1 LLEEDMLSNFKTTH
15 AVATSQ
21 GDRKFCV
28 IAVAVALGILVA
40 ACATFAA
47 STPEPHDYNKTS
59 ALP

>member
-1 LLEEDMLSNFKTTH
+1 MLSKFTPSH
-15 AVATSQ
+15 AVATNP

-40 ACATFAA
+40 ACVTLVSSA
-47 STPEPHDYNKTS
+47 PEPHDYTQTS